1 MKKLFAFA
9 AVTLM
14 FAATSCK
21 KDYTCSVEANG
32 VSVSATYTGLTKSEA
47 KDLQSQCE
55 AGGGTWA
62 AK

>member
-21 KDYTCSVEANG
+21 KDYTCSVG
-32 VSVSATYTGLTKSEA
+32 SGDTTVSVTYTGLTKSEA
-47 KDLQSQCE
+47 SDLETQCE